1 MTSSLQKDLAAVR
14 SIKAVPSIL
23 ELASV
28 RSGMRFVA
36 IARVAPDRWMASAIL
51 DRIGLGLTPGDELDL
66 KTTICDE
73 VRGHGQAVIID
84 DVAADPLYRDHP
96 TPRLYGFRSYISAP
110 IQLAD
115 GEIFGTLFAVDVAP
129 ARLSNSNALLSF
141 DLLAGLVAL
150 ELGRIGWKD

>member
-1 MTSSLQKDLAAVR
+1 MNSSLQKDLAAIS
-14 SIKAVPSIL
+14 SIEAVPSIL

-36 IARVAPDRWMASAIL
+36 IARVTPDRWIASAIL
-51 DRIGLGLTPGDELDL
+51 DKIGIGMPIGNELDL

-73 VRGHGQAVIID
+73 VRGHRQAVIID

-110 IQLAD
+110 ILMAD
-115 GEIFGTLFAVDVAP
+115 GEIFGTLFAVDLAP

-141 DLLAGLVAL
+141 DLLAGLLAL
-150 ELGRIGWKD
+150 ELGRIGWED

>member
-1 MTSSLQKDLAAVR
+1 
-14 SIKAVPSIL
+14 
-23 ELASV
+23 
-28 RSGMRFVA
+28 
-36 IARVAPDRWMASAIL
+36 MASAIL
-51 DRIGLGLTPGDELDL
+51 DRIGIGMAAGDELDL

-73 VRGHGQAVIID
+73 VRGHGQAIIID

-110 IQLAD
+110 IQMAD
-115 GEIFGTLFAVDVAP
+115 GEIFGTLFAVDLAP

-150 ELGRIGWKD
+150 ELRRIGWKD

>member
-1 MTSSLQKDLAAVR
+1 MTSSLQKDLVAIR
-14 SIKAVPSIL
+14 SIEAVPSIL
-23 ELASV
+23 ELAMA
-28 RSGMRFVA
+28 RSSMRFVA
-36 IARVAPDRWMASAIL
+36 IARVTPDRWMACAL
-51 DRIGLGLTPGDELDL
+51 LNRIGIDLNAGDELDL

-141 DLLAGLVAL
+141 DLLAKLVAL
-150 ELGRIGWKD
+150 ELGRIGWKN

>member
-14 SIKAVPSIL
+14 SIEGVPSIL
-23 ELASV
+23 ELASL

-36 IARVAPDRWMASAIL
+36 IARVTPDRWMASAIL
-51 DRIGLGLTPGDELDL
+51 DRIGIGMAAGDELDL
-66 KTTICDE
+66 KTTICDQ
-73 VRGHGQAVIID
+73 VRGHRQAVIID

-110 IQLAD
+110 IQMAD
-115 GEIFGTLFAVDVAP
+115 GEIFGTLFAVDLAP

-150 ELGRIGWKD
+150 ELRRIGWKD

>member
-1 MTSSLQKDLAAVR
+1 MDSSLQKDLAAVS
-14 SIKAVPSIL
+14 SIEAVPSIL

-36 IARVAPDRWMASAIL
+36 IARVTPDRWVAGAVLDKIGIGMAI
-51 DRIGLGLTPGDELDL
+51 GDELDL

-73 VRGHGQAVIID
+73 VRGHRQAVIID

-110 IQLAD
+110 IQVAD
-115 GEIFGTLFAVDVAP
+115 GEIFGTLFAVDLAP

-141 DLLAGLVAL
+141 DLLAGLLAL
-150 ELGRIGWKD
+150 ELGRIGWD